1 MNYSISI
8 KNIGM
13 GDDLGKYNTVTGGK
27 ILNYLYYKLCMYV
40 CIYVSIYLQII
51 YIYIP
56 L

>member
-27 ILNYLYYKLCMYV
+27 RKPKY
-40 CIYVSIYLQII
+40 
-51 YIYIP
+51 
-56 L
+56 